1 MTIFALMAIFSII
14 GVQAEGKEA
23 KIAETGKEYATF
35 VEAVNAAGSGQTVEL
50 MQNASFDGGVVI
62 EKNLTIDGKGFTL
75 TDVGTESNFSVK
87 ITSGTVTV
95 KDITIKRDKQKI
107 GFFHLPQDGATLVLS
122 DNVTMDGLKGGNAAA
137 VLLEGG
143 MGCKL
148 NITGENVK
156 MINCTGYFG
165 AIGATNNSV
174 VTINDVEITLTD
186 KTGTARNGI
195 GVFNNAQLTM
205 YAGKISGYQKAGIGL
220 GNENYHKKVGA
231 NCEVNIKSDVVI
243 EDCVTGI
250 YMAGTPK
257 ISMAGM
263 ITGGTTG
270 INATNDSEFE
280 FAGTLEFSGTITGC
294 KKGINAAGGTVNII
308 GGLISECHDVNAS
321 NVKTGAGIYVSGAT
335 VTVSGGSVTGSDNGI
350 QLANNSAAT
359 VTGTANI
366 TGNTTNT
373 WIPGTSTLYVSGTL
387 SGKVGIKT
395 GLDTDERMANNVRA
409 AADFKCL
416 ENLGC
421 LTNDWL
427 STGQAQR
434 FGYYNGEKF
443 AWTTNPELTITT
455 DSGIYKTSS
464 GGENLGVIRFIT
476 EVTGSDASAIE
487 YVGTYA
493 LPSAN
498 FKTPDVSAVSEAT
511 IGKIEAAGFENAYSS
526 ATNAYA
532 VDAINIASSDGNINT
547 TVTGVSFVKIKGVAA
562 PVYKIF
568 SGAKVN
574 IDKYL
579 GINADS
585 NFDAQEVTE

>member
-1 MTIFALMAIFSII
+1 MMVFAFLAIFTLA
-14 GVQAEGKEA
+14 GVQAADGNAARVVETGTEYAAFEEA
-23 KIAETGKEYATF
+23 ISAAET
-35 VEAVNAAGSGQTVEL
+35 GQTVEL
-50 MQNASFDGGVVI
+50 LQNAEFSGGMTI
-62 EKNLTIDGKGFTL
+62 DKNLTIDGKGFAL
-75 TDVGTESNFSVK
+75 TDTGTESTFSVK

-95 KDITIKRDKQKI
+95 KNITIKRDKQKI

-122 DNVTMDGLKGGNAAA
+122 DNVTMDGLKGGDAAA

-165 AIGATNNSV
+165 AIGATNYSV
-174 VTINDVEITLTD
+174 VTINNVEITLTD
-186 KTGTARNGI
+186 KSGTARNGI
-195 GVFNNAQLTM
+195 GVFNNAKLTM

-220 GNENYHKKVGA
+220 GNENWHKKVGA
-231 NCEVNIKSDVVI
+231 NCVVNIGSDVII

-257 ISMAGM
+257 ISMAGT
-263 ITGGTTG
+263 ITGGNTG

-280 FAGTLEFSGTITGC
+280 FAGTLEFSGTITNC
-294 KKGINAAGGTVNII
+294 KKGINAAGGTVNIT

-350 QLANNSAAT
+350 QLADNSAAT

-373 WIPGTSTLYVSGTL
+373 WIPGTSTLYISGTL

-395 GLDTDERMANNVRA
+395 GLDTDERMANNVKA
-409 AADFKCL
+409 TDDFTGL
-416 ENLGC
+416 ANLGC
-421 LTNDWL
+421 ITNDWNG
-427 STGQAQR
+427 SR
-434 FGYYNGEKF
+434 FGYYNGATF
-443 AWTTNPELTITT
+443 GWTKHPEPTAST
-455 DSGIYKTSS
+455 DSGIYRTEE

-476 EVTGSDASAIE
+476 EFSAENAEAIE
-487 YVGTYA
+487 YVGLYA
-493 LPSAN
+493 LNADTV
-498 FKTPDVSAVSEAT
+498 KATEIPDGTKFERFDN
-511 IGKIEAAGFENAYSS
+511 GFAAGK
-526 ATNAYA
+526 NAYA
-532 VDAINIASSDGNINT
+532 VDVISISRINFEKP
-547 TVTGVSFVKIKGVAA
+547 VTGVVFVKIKGVET
-562 PVYKIF
+562 PVYLVV

-574 IDKYL
+574 TDKYL
-579 GINADS
+579 GINAESD
-585 NFDAQEVTE
+585 FAAQEVTE